1 MNPPMDPIIQRMQD
15 VFERQRLAFLQ
26 HPYPTLA
33 ERKQKLKTLRAL
45 LQRYQDQIVTAVS
58 ADFGGRAPAETKLAE
73 VLGPV
78 FEINHALHALGGWMK
93 PKKRS
98 TELLFLGNSV
108 RVNYQPKGV
117 VGVIGA
123 WNFPLYL
130 SVGPLV
136 AALAAGNRVMIKM
149 SELSPRSTELLAQML
164 AEGFAED
171 EVAVFGGEVA
181 QAQAF
186 SHLPFNHI
194 VFTGSPA
201 VGHHIMRAASQNLT
215 PVTLELGGKSPALV
229 SAEGPLAAAAERIA
243 HGKAFNS
250 GQICVSPDYALV
262 PRSKVEEFATEVQ
275 ASFRKFYPTV
285 QGNHEYTSIT
295 SEPHAQRIRDLLAEA
310 TAKGAKVTACGDSGP
325 GRRIPLHVVT
335 GVTADMRIAKEE
347 LFGPI
352 LPVIPYDNIDQAIA
366 YIAARPRPLAMYPFG
381 FSGAELDKLMRKTH
395 SGGVSVDDWG
405 WHVFNHDL
413 PFGGVGNSG
422 MGTYHGEEGF
432 RELSHA
438 KGTFKR
444 FRWFP
449 MGLFYPPYGN
459 LVQRLVFKFY
469 LGKSDPSVTVATGAA
484 AVSPIMSSTPRQG
497 IAEPSGRRSF
507 LKIGA
512 LTVAAIGL
520 GGWFASYL
528 ADRNARAVLGA
539 SATLGAQAQTMLA
552 KLADAVL
559 DGALPSDAAQRAKAI
574 ATVVDTA
581 DKAVAGLPLYLQK
594 EVQELFSMLGAAP
607 TRALLIGQWSG
618 WADATRED
626 VASMLT
632 GLRQSSVALRRVVY
646 MSLRDMVTGSYYA
659 DTGTWEQIGYPGPMI
674 NGPGPEV

>member
-1 MNPPMDPIIQRMQD
+1 
-15 VFERQRLAFLQ
+15 
-26 HPYPTLA
+26 
-33 ERKQKLKTLRAL
+33 
-45 LQRYQDQIVTAVS
+45 
-58 ADFGGRAPAETKLAE
+58 
-73 VLGPV
+73 
-78 FEINHALHALGGWMK
+78 
-93 PKKRS
+93 
-98 TELLFLGNSV
+98 
-108 RVNYQPKGV
+108 
-117 VGVIGA
+117 
-123 WNFPLYL
+123 
-130 SVGPLV
+130 
-136 AALAAGNRVMIKM
+136 
-149 SELSPRSTELLAQML
+149 
-164 AEGFAED
+164 
-171 EVAVFGGEVA
+171 
-181 QAQAF
+181 
-186 SHLPFNHI
+186 
-194 VFTGSPA
+194 
-201 VGHHIMRAASQNLT
+201 
-215 PVTLELGGKSPALV
+215 
-229 SAEGPLAAAAERIA
+229 
-243 HGKAFNS
+243 
-250 GQICVSPDYALV
+250 
-262 PRSKVEEFATEVQ
+262 
-275 ASFRKFYPTV
+275 
-285 QGNHEYTSIT
+285 
-295 SEPHAQRIRDLLAEA
+295 
-310 TAKGAKVTACGDSGP
+310 
-325 GRRIPLHVVT
+325 
-335 GVTADMRIAKEE
+335 MRIAKEE

-539 SATLGAQAQTMLA
+539 GATLGAQAQTMLA

-559 DGALPSDAAQRAKAI
+559 DGALPSDASQRAQAI
-574 ATVVDTA
+574 AKVVDTA